1 MAPSISFPDPA
12 PPQLSHALS
21 SIKHPKATVDV
32 NIVEITPSDHD
43 ISSSSSYSSSEI
55 KIEELENER
64 ARLRHHI
71 GLESAHPPQPQ
82 PLFFIERVPDTNT
95 AYIPCSLPGCKAG
108 ISPGSLRLAL
118 NPGMS
123 GVTWF
128 RSSSDYYHIFCFE
141 RLADFSESAYLN
153 RLVPLTRNTFRLRG
167 LKLSSVSDGSYL
179 LSGGAERLILEWKV
193 RRGMEIDKRNG
204 VFDPACYELDR
215 DVHALMYE
223 AGSRG
228 YWPSGRPAGL
238 DMYEY
243 YTLARTVAVNEC
255 EDGNEE
261 EWNLF
266 DAFLGHQES
275 GGGSGRHNL
284 SELLKRWE
292 QSKVG
297 SLLPHL
303 FYAVLR
309 VRATAGT
316 LTTGRALCC
325 RKAKRVEEHRT
336 PSVRSPP
343 ERSGDY
349 RQFPR
354 RRLGITGSGRKH
366 LRLSCIALCQV
377 GFHGDWLW
385 FHSAIGDIPGQKN
398 IERKSERIE
407 YEAAIL
413 SGFPYGCGRVSYSR
427 ANSSRP

>member
-12 PPQLSHALS
+12 PPQQLSHAVS
-21 SIKHPKATVDV
+21 STKHPQATIGV
-32 NIVEITPSDHD
+32 NFLEIPQADHD
-43 ISSSSSYSSSEI
+43 IPSSLSYPSEI

-82 PLFFIERVPDTNT
+82 PLFFIERVPDTDT
-95 AYIPCSLPGCKAG
+95 ALIPCSLPGCKAG

-118 NPGMS
+118 NPGMG

-128 RSSSDYYHIFCFE
+128 RSSSDYYHISCFE
-141 RLADFSESAYLN
+141 RLADFSESVYLN

-179 LSGGAERLILEWKV
+179 LPGGAERLILEWKV
-193 RRGMEIDKRNG
+193 RRGIEIDKRDG

-255 EDGNEE
+255 GKGNE

-266 DAFLGHQES
+266 EAFLEH
-275 GGGSGRHNL
+275 GGSGIGRHDL
-284 SELLKRWE
+284 SELLGRWE
-292 QSKVG
+292 QSK
-297 SLLPHL
+297 SL
-303 FYAVLR
+303 VLQQSKPGGTGQSTLSPTAI
-309 VRATAGT
+309 RAI
-316 LTTGRALCC
+316 
-325 RKAKRVEEHRT
+325 
-336 PSVRSPP
+336 
-343 ERSGDY
+343 
-349 RQFPR
+349 
-354 RRLGITGSGRKH
+354 RRLSTIPTP
-366 LRLSCIALCQV
+366 QV
-377 GFHGDWLW
+377 GY
-385 FHSAIGDIPGQKN
+385 N
-398 IERKSERIE
+398 RIW
-407 YEAAIL
+407 
-413 SGFPYGCGRVSYSR
+413 S
-427 ANSSRP
+427 